1 MSDLPLSCQVE
12 LAGGKGVKVATILED
27 PVVKP
32 GEMHIYAT
40 HTKHFPVRGS
50 GFLAELDG
58 ASKPPTI
65 VIDGISAANYK
76 IQVCIYICVYACAE
90 WSRGG
95 GGVLWRSFCS
105 RKGWWVER

>member
-1 MSDLPLSCQVE
+1 MSICILRQVE
-12 LAGGKGVKVATILED
+12 LAGGRKVATILED
-27 PVVKP
+27 PVVNAN
-32 GEMHIYAT
+32 EMHIYAT

-76 IQVCIYICVYACAE
+76 IQVCV
-90 WSRGG
+90 
-95 GGVLWRSFCS
+95 RSP
-105 RKGWWVER
+105 RYMV

>member
-1 MSDLPLSCQVE
+1 MFLLIYVYRYIHPLSSSLCVYIGTVLASQVE

-32 GEMHIYAT
+32 GEMHIYTT

-58 ASKPPTI
+58 ASKPPAI

-76 IQVCIYICVYACAE
+76 IQVCMCVLLE
-90 WSRGG
+90 
-95 GGVLWRSFCS
+95 
-105 RKGWWVER
+105 